1 MTPERYKRIGQLFD
15 EALNLAPERRAAW
28 LDQVCRADSGLR
40 REVEALLAS
49 QKEADQFLSR
59 PAMDIA
65 AALLAQTQH
74 ASLVGQKVSHYQV
87 LSLLGVGGMGEV
99 YLAEDTQLGRQ
110 VALKVLAPELRDQTE
125 QLQRLEQEARAAS
138 ALNHPNILTI
148 YESGEAN
155 DVRYIAAEYVSGEA
169 LRDCLTREQLTIS
182 ETLDIAMQIVA
193 ALEAAHQ
200 AGIVHRDV
208 KPENVILRKDGL
220 VKLLDFGIAKLAQRP
235 LEDLEAEA
243 PTRALVK
250 TSPGMVMGTVGYM
263 APEQVRGQTVDG
275 RADEWS
281 LGVMLYEMLTG
292 RLPFAGE
299 TVSDAIAAILKTE
312 AEPPTNFNSDI
323 PVELERIVLKTLR
336 KDADER
342 YQHIKDLLL
351 DLRDL
356 KQDLDFGAKLKR
368 TPTQDKLT
376 VPKSAGRITAE
387 QISSAASFPNAD
399 TRSTAEYLVGE
410 IGQHKLGF
418 MAAIGVFLLIFAG
431 AGWWFYHSRLGQQNS
446 QQISSLAVLPFENG
460 SGDAEMDYLSDGMSE
475 SLINKLSQ
483 LPQLKVIARN
493 SSFKYR
499 GPSVDLLDVANKLGV
514 QAVVMGK
521 VIKLGDQ
528 LAVLVELVDARDN
541 KQLWGEQY
549 NRKLSDA
556 LEVQKEIAQTV
567 SERLRPR
574 LSGAQEQ
581 QLAKRGTSSPLAY
594 ELLLR
599 GNYLNGKSGD
609 ENQIKANEFY
619 HQAVEADPSY
629 ALAYAELASSYSVLA
644 SNGYIDPKDG
654 LPKAEAAARKALELD
669 ETLPEGHLAL
679 GSIFRKQ
686 WKWAEAEHELTR
698 ALDLNPN
705 LGAAHRALARHL
717 SVMGRNDQAVAEA
730 RRARELDPLSITVN
744 AYISY
749 ACLFARRFDEGIAAA
764 RKTLELDP
772 NSDFA
777 YLMLGYNYAGK
788 GLYREAIESY
798 KKAVEFGDKSTGTQI
813 YLGAAYAHAGEREKA
828 LEILRQ
834 VRSSKEYVSP
844 GELPVLL
851 GALGLKDEA
860 FASFE
865 KAFAVRDLQLATIT
879 GDPAF
884 DPLRNDPRFAD
895 LVRRVGF
902 PE

>member
-1 MTPERYKRIGQLFD
+1 MTPERYKIIGRLFG
-15 EALNLAPERRAAW
+15 EALELAPEQRAAW

-40 REVEALLAS
+40 RDVETLLES
-49 QKEADQFLSR
+49 QKEAHHFLSR

-74 ASLVGQKVSHYQV
+74 ASMVGQKVSHYQV

-110 VALKVLAPELRDQTE
+110 VALKVLAPELRDQKE

-155 DVRYIAAEYVSGEA
+155 DVRYIAAEYVDGET
-169 LRDCLTREQLTIS
+169 LRECLTRGQLSIS

-193 ALEAAHQ
+193 ALHAAHRV
-200 AGIVHRDV
+200 GIVHRDV

-220 VKLLDFGIAKLAQRP
+220 IKLLDFGIAKLAQRP
-235 LEDLEAEA
+235 VEKLETEA
-243 PTRALVK
+243 PTQALIK
-250 TSPGMVMGTVGYM
+250 TSPVMMLGTVAYM
-263 APEQVRGQTVDG
+263 SPEQVRGQTVDG
-275 RADEWS
+275 RTDEWS

-292 RLPFAGE
+292 HLPFSGE

-312 AEPPTNFNSDI
+312 VEPLTHFNSEV

-336 KDADER
+336 KDAVER
-342 YQHIKDLLL
+342 YKHIKDLQI

-356 KQDLDFGAKLKR
+356 KQDLDFGAKLQR
-368 TPTQDKLT
+368 THTQDKLI
-376 VPKSAGRITAE
+376 VPGSAARITAE
-387 QISSAASFPNAD
+387 QISSPARFPHAD
-399 TRSTAEYLVGE
+399 TKSTAEYSVGE
-410 IGQHKLGF
+410 IRQHKLGF
-418 MAAIGVFLLIFAG
+418 MAAIGVFLLIFAV
-431 AGWWFYHSRLGQQNS
+431 AGLWFYHSRPGQQNS

-460 SGDAEMDYLSDGMSE
+460 SGDAGLEYLSDGMSE

-483 LPQLKVIARN
+483 LPQLRVIARN

-499 GPSVDLLDVANKLGV
+499 GPNVDLLDVANKLGV

-521 VIKLGDQ
+521 VIKRGDQ

-556 LEVQKEIAQTV
+556 LAVQKEIAQTV

-581 QLAKRGTSSPLAY
+581 QLAKSGTSSPQAY
-594 ELLLR
+594 ELILR
-599 GNYLNGKSGD
+599 GKYLNEKSGSQL
-609 ENQIKANEFY
+609 QIKANEFFR
-619 HQAVEADPSY
+619 QAIEVDPNY
-629 ALAYAELASSYSVLA
+629 ALAYAHLATSYSVLA
-644 SNGYIDPKDG
+644 SNGVIDPEEAM
-654 LPKAEAAARKALELD
+654 PKAEAAARKALELD

-698 ALDLNPN
+698 AVDLNPN
-705 LGAAHRALARHL
+705 LGAAHRARSRHL
-717 SVMGRNDQAVAEA
+717 SVMGRHDEALAEA
-730 RRARELDPLSITVN
+730 SRARELDPLSVTVN
-744 AYISY
+744 AYVSY
-749 ACLFARRFDEGIAAA
+749 AYLFARRFDEGIAAA
-764 RKTLELDP
+764 RNTLELDP
-772 NSDFA
+772 TSDFA
-777 YLMLGYNYAGK
+777 YSMLGYNYAGK

-813 YLGAAYAHAGEREKA
+813 YLGAAYARAGEREKA
-828 LEILRQ
+828 LEILRAL
-834 VRSSKEYVSP
+834 RSGREYLSP

-851 GALGLKDEA
+851 GALGRKDEA

-902 PE
+902 PA